1 MSNIT
6 FSVDRIQ
13 HQFSKLDANK
23 AKGPV
28 NISSYILEHCPIE
41 ISPVLQVIFTQSL
54 NTGSLPSD
62 WLQAIICPVFK
73 KGNRTSASNY
83 WPISLTS
90 TCSKVMEHILYHSIM
105 SHLNSNNIILLN
117 DNQHGFRSHY
127 SCVTQLI
134 SLVEDLSCSMD
145 HQKQTDVILLDF
157 AKAFDSIPHQR
168 LLVKLKH
175 YGIHD
180 NICKWIETWLTQRF
194 QKVVLDG
201 VSSNSKPVHS
211 GVPHAGNNPWAFN
224 VSYIHK

>member
-1 MSNIT
+1 M
-6 FSVDRIQ
+6 VGPRA
-13 HQFSKLDANK
+13 HQV
-23 AKGPV
+23 P
-28 NISSYILEHCPIE
+28 
-41 ISPVLQVIFTQSL
+41 
-54 NTGSLPSD
+54 
-62 WLQAIICPVFK
+62 WLVS
-73 KGNRTSASNY
+73 TSRYA
-83 WPISLTS
+83 PA
-90 TCSKVMEHILYHSIM
+90 
-105 SHLNSNNIILLN
+105 NNIILLN

-127 SCVTQLI
+127 SYVTQLI
-134 SLVEDLSCSMD
+134 FLVEDLSCSMD

-211 GVPHAGNNPWAFN
+211 GVPQGTILGPLMFLI
-224 VSYIHK
+224 YINDITEHISSSLRLFTDESVMTVCCTEILLQKRIVCNSNMILINYLLGH